1 MGTTG
6 TVCAHRSRVYH
17 IVSSLCLS
25 SHSSRIVALVTG
37 GSRLDASHSSRESE
51 HTLLS
56 TGGGAL
62 GARRR
67 RPTAYERRMRTIV
80 TGAASRGGP
89 PNPRP
94 PQILALQMIE
104 GPKIVRCRWCPSAR
118 CAEHDLRRERKSRRR
133 RHHFDAAVAGAAVG
147 TTETARASLACSSH
161 RSHRSS
167 RLIASRLVSVVYRQG
182 SLGRDVASPPRAS
195 PQSRRAAS
203 VRRSSN
209 TIRDDHVRQNV
220 VR

>member
-67 RPTAYERRMRTIV
+67 RPP
-80 TGAASRGGP
+80 GATSFTNESNLLSNYFTPMGGMCTRHIYLVRP
-89 PNPRP
+89 LFHYLVRPLFHYLVRPLFHCLVRP
-94 PQILALQMIE
+94 PLHYL
-104 GPKIVRCRWCPSAR
+104 VRPLPRAWTSV
-118 CAEHDLRRERKSRRR
+118 AE
-133 RHHFDAAVAGAAVG
+133 
-147 TTETARASLACSSH
+147 
-161 RSHRSS
+161 RSS
-167 RLIASRLVSVVYRQG
+167 PSSATG
-182 SLGRDVASPPRAS
+182 SSTWAK
-195 PQSRRAAS
+195 
-203 VRRSSN
+203 VRP
-209 TIRDDHVRQNV
+209 ILL
-220 VR
+220 

>member
-89 PNPRP
+89 FNPRP

-118 CAEHDLRRERKSRRR
+118 CAEHDLRRERKSHRRR
-133 RHHFDAAVAGAAVG
+133 RHIDAAVAGAAVG
-147 TTETARASLACSSH
+147 TTETGRASLACSSH

-167 RLIASRLVSVVYRQG
+167 RLVSSRL
-182 SLGRDVASPPRAS
+182 GRISSWFTRSRCTPRL
-195 PQSRRAAS
+195 SRRRLRFRRIPS
-203 VRRSSN
+203 KPRVRA
-209 TIRDDHVRQNV
+209 
-220 VR
+220 

>member
-133 RHHFDAAVAGAAVG
+133 RNHFDAAVARAAVG

-161 RSHRSS
+161 RS
-167 RLIASRLVSVVYRQG
+167 SRLVTPRSSIVMVRSVEVRSP
-182 SLGRDVASPPRAS
+182 SLASAAQVSTYPFE
-195 PQSRRAAS
+195 AAS
-203 VRRSSN
+203 SRVSSFHGQPFS
-209 TIRDDHVRQNV
+209 RAH
-220 VR
+220 